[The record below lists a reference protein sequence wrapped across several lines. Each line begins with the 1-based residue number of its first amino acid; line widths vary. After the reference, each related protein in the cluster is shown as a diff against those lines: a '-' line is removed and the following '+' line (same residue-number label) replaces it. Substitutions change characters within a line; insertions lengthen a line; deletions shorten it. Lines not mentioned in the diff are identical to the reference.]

1 MVNIC
6 GVHLAVL
13 ALVVERW
20 CSSLLRALKCHS
32 RKREEVGLGLFLIYQ
47 KPELL
52 IYQTSVTAAVP
63 VDNFL

>member
-1 MVNIC
+1 MVSIC

-32 RKREEVGLGLFLIYQ
+32 RKRKEVGLALFFNLS
-47 KPELL
+47 E
-52 IYQTSVTAAVP
+52 A
-63 VDNFL
+63 